1 MFNGIIKNTGIINRL
16 YKKNNN
22 CFLYIL
28 SKIKFTK
35 KEIGSSISCSGACL
49 TLEKYNRNLS
59 KFYSSKETLSKTI
72 FKTSIKGDIINLE
85 KPLKY
90 GERISG
96 HFVQGHVDT
105 TAAVK
110 KINLVGKSLQINFK
124 FSKKFKK
131 YLVQKGSI
139 TINGVSLTIAKI
151 LIDGLQIVIIPQTLK
166 LTNLIHLKEKDVVNI
181 EFDVLGK
188 YIKNFLKR
196 R

>member
-59 KFYSSKETLSKTI
+59 KFYISRETLSKTI
-72 FKTSIKGDIINLE
+72 FKTSKKGDIINLE
-85 KPLKY
+85 KALKY